1 MEQSNNDDT
10 DVKNTSNTSQAQADI
25 YNMYQ
30 VIQGN
35 MVLLECIEY
44 RAEEEIRK
52 EWNSKG
58 LDIRI
63 ISSNK

>member
-1 MEQSNNDDT
+1 MEQNNNDDT
-10 DVKNTSNTSQAQADI
+10 NADI

>member
-1 MEQSNNDDT
+1 MNTMEQNNNDDT
-10 DVKNTSNTSQAQADI
+10 SQAQEDT

-52 EWNSKG
+52 EWNQKG

-63 ISSNK
+63 ISSNDI

>member
-1 MEQSNNDDT
+1 MAQNNNDDT
-10 DVKNTSNTSQAQADI
+10 SQEQADI

-30 VIQGN
+30 VLQGN

-52 EWNSKG
+52 EWNQKG
-58 LDIRI
+58 LDIII
-63 ISSNK
+63 ISNNK